1 MTDDKPTELE
11 TFQILEEAAKT
22 LKLDLANDY
31 SGFMKS
37 CMISGKS
44 AAACKGEWESKHKET
59 EMSADMKEY
68 VTFIQ
73 QSMKAGKTLKQGV
86 EEWTKMHA
94 EKEPEGKK
102 PEGKEPE
109 IPGELKPIMSRLEAL
124 ENAKKEE
131 IKVTLAAHI
140 VEVKK
145 VDPTFDEKKF
155 LAPFAD
161 NVVTAITAIDTY
173 METVKHF
180 KETLP
185 EIESK
190 MHLGT
195 SDTTLAHRK
204 ELTKAMFG
212 KDDITAI
219 IKEI

>member
-31 SGFMKS
+31 AGFMKS
-37 CMISGKS
+37 CMTGGKS
-44 AAACKGEWESKHKET
+44 AAACKGEWDSKHKDT

-68 VTFIQ
+68 VAFIQ

-94 EKEPEGKK
+94 EKEPEK
-102 PEGKEPE
+102 PGETPE

-161 NVVTAITAIDTY
+161 NTLAAITAIDTY

-195 SDTTLAHRK
+195 SDTALAHRK
-204 ELTKAMFG
+204 ELTKGMFG
-212 KDDITAI
+212 KDDIATI
-219 IKEI
+219 VKEI

>member
-1 MTDDKPTELE
+1 MTDDNPTELE

-31 SGFMKS
+31 AGFMKS
-37 CMISGKS
+37 CMTGGKS
-44 AAACKGEWESKHKET
+44 AAACKGEWDDKHKNA
-59 EMSADMKEY
+59 EMSAEMQEY

-86 EEWTKMHA
+86 EEWTKMQA
-94 EKEPEGKK
+94 EKEPEK
-102 PEGKEPE
+102 PEGKEPL
-109 IPGELKPIMSRLEAL
+109 GELKPIMSRLEAL

-131 IKVTLAAHI
+131 IKVTLASHVA
-140 VEVKK
+140 EVKK

-161 NVVTAITAIDTY
+161 NTLAAITAIDTY

-190 MHLGT
+190 MHLGI
-195 SDTTLAHRK
+195 SDTALAHRK
-204 ELTKAMFG
+204 ELTKDMFG
-212 KDDITAI
+212 KDDIATI
-219 IKEI
+219 VKEI